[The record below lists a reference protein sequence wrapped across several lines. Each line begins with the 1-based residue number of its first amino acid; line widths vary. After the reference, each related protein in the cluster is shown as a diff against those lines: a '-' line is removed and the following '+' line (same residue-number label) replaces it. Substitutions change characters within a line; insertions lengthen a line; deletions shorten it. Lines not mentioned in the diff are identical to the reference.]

1 MKEGFQLLQA
11 CFSQFCTPC
20 DISDVNDEHTSGPAK
35 QDSDLNTDVTDGSS
49 SDTDAVE
56 VCDKLKAW
64 Y

>member
-1 MKEGFQLLQA
+1 MREGFLLSQA
-11 CFSQFCTPC
+11 RFSQFCILC
-20 DISDVNDEHTSGPAK
+20 DIRDVNDEHTSMK

-49 SDTDAVE
+49 SDTDIVQ